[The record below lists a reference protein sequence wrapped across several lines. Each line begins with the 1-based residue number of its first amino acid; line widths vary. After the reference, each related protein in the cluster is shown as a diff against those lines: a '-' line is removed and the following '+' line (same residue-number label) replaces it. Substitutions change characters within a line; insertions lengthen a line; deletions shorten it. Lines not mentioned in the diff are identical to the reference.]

1 MQDQL
6 LSQKTGQLDQKKIRD
21 VKKIRELSEDF
32 EAIFMQI
39 VLKSMRQAVQ
49 KSGLIDG
56 GNGEEIFR
64 SMLDQEYA
72 KSFASQRSTG
82 LADAIERHLLGVQ
95 AMQAQ
100 AGGVKES
107 TLPATEAIK
116 RYQR

>member
-1 MQDQL
+1 MLTETAAQI
-6 LSQKTGQLDQKKIRD
+6 DQKKMRD
-21 VKKIRELSEDF
+21 VKKIKKLSEEF

-49 KSGLIDG
+49 KSGLVDG

-72 KSFASQRSTG
+72 KAFATQRSSG
-82 LADAIERHLLGVQ
+82 LADAIERHLLGIQ
-95 AMQAQ
+95 S
-100 AGGVKES
+100 GGQSEKTS
-107 TLPATEAIK
+107 ALPAAQVIK